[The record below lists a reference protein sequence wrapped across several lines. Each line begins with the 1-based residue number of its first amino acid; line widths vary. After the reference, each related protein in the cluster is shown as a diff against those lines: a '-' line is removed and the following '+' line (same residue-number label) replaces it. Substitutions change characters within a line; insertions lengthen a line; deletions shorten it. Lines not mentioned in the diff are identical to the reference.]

1 MKLLLSLVFLSIFS
15 VVAMASTGSTYS
27 GQEKREIKSLSK
39 NEISGYLNGKGMGFS
54 KVAELNHF
62 PGPRHVLDLAI
73 ELQLS
78 KQQIEKTNILY
89 QAMKIKAK
97 KYGSFLVEK
106 EKEIESLFLAKEVDS
121 IKLEKL
127 AKESAEFTAQIRL
140 AHLEAH
146 VSQQQLLTKKQI
158 RKYDDLRGYSSGK
171 NQEHKHHH

>member
-1 MKLLLSLVFLSIFS
+1 MKLLLSLVFISIFS
-15 VVAMASTGSTYS
+15 AAAIASTGSSYS

-39 NEISGYLNGKGMGFS
+39 NEISGYLNGKGLGFS

-78 KQQIEKTNILY
+78 KHQIEKTNLLF
-89 QAMKIKAK
+89 QAMQVKAK
-97 KYGSFLVEK
+97 QYGSFFIEK
-106 EKEIESLFLAKEVDS
+106 EREIESLFSSTEIDS
-121 IKLEKL
+121 GKLEKL
-127 AKESAEFTAQIRL
+127 AKESAEITAKIRL

-158 RKYDDLRGYSSGK
+158 GKYDELRGYSGGK
-171 NQEHKHHH
+171 PQEHKHHH